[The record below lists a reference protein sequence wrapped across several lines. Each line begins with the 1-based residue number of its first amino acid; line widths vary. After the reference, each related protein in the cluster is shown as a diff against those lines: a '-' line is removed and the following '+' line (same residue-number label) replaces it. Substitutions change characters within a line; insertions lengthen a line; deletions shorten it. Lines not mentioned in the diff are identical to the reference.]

1 MCENKKRVG
10 VKREREKEFLFGRRK
25 KIFFSSLHF
34 YSTILE
40 CEGMV
45 EEEDRG
51 EEILAYGQP
60 ESRQVSSTFQTEAP
74 CLLSSLPVV
83 EMQPNSYVVCT

>member
-1 MCENKKRVG
+1 
-10 VKREREKEFLFGRRK
+10 
-25 KIFFSSLHF
+25 
-34 YSTILE
+34 
-40 CEGMV
+40 MV